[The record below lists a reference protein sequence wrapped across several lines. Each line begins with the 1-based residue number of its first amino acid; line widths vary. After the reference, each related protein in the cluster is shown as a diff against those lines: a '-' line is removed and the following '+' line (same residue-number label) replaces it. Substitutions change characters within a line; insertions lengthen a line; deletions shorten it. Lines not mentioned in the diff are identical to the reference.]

1 MIGYHS
7 LISALGRGSLGE
19 RAMNKKELLL
29 ARLSDI
35 ARALEKSEQALALI
49 GLGSVGVELD
59 RLDDYS
65 DLDFFV
71 IIDQGSKRRF
81 IENLDW
87 LSSISPIAYH
97 YQNTP
102 DGHKLLFLDGVFCE
116 FAVFEPGELGAIPFS
131 RGRVVWKRPQ
141 VDDAIA
147 IPARRPSLERSTRD
161 WLLGE
166 ALTNLYVG
174 LSRRQRGELWSATR
188 FIQGHAVERVL
199 ELAASV
205 EAEQSVRKDA
215 FANERRYEQRFPDMA
230 HELPMFMQG
239 YRRNQ
244 ESAQAILGYLERRL
258 PVNPAMAQAIRGLC
272 GSSTLG
278 E

>member
-1 MIGYHS
+1 MD
-7 LISALGRGSLGE
+7 RKE
-19 RAMNKKELLL
+19 RLL

-35 ARALEKSEQALALI
+35 ARALESSEQALALI

-65 DLDFFV
+65 DLDFFAIV
-71 IIDQGSKRRF
+71 EPDSKRRF

-87 LSSISPIAYH
+87 LSSVCPVAYH

-102 DGHKLLFLDGVFCE
+102 DGHKLLFVDGVFCE
-116 FAVFEPGELGAIPFS
+116 FAVFEPGELRTIPFS

-141 VDDAIA
+141 VGDAIS
-147 IPARRPSLERSTRD
+147 IPAPRPSRERSTQD

-174 LSRRQRGELWSATR
+174 LCRRQRGETWSATR
-188 FIQGHAVERVL
+188 FVQGHAVEHVL
-199 ELAASV
+199 GLASYI
-205 EAEQSVRKDA
+205 EEEQPVQKDA
-215 FANERRYEQRFPDMA
+215 FADERRYEQRFPNMA
-230 HELPMFMQG
+230 RELPTFMQG

-244 ESAQAILGYLERRL
+244 ESAQAMLGYLERRF
-258 PVNPAMAQAIRGLC
+258 PVNPAMANAIRDLC
-272 GSSTLG
+272 DSSALD

>member
-1 MIGYHS
+1 MD
-7 LISALGRGSLGE
+7 RKE
-19 RAMNKKELLL
+19 RLL

-35 ARALEKSEQALALI
+35 AHALENSEAALALI

-65 DLDFFV
+65 DLDFFAIV
-71 IIDQGSKRRF
+71 DRGCKRRF

-87 LSSISPIAYH
+87 LSSVYPIAYH

-102 DGHKLLFLDGVFCE
+102 DGHKLLFVDGVFCE
-116 FAVFEPGELGAIPFS
+116 FAVFEHGELGVIPFS

-141 VDDAIA
+141 IDDAIA
-147 IPARRPSLERSTRD
+147 IPVRRSSLERSAQD

-174 LSRRQRGELWSATR
+174 LSRSQRGELWSATR

-199 ELAASV
+199 ELAALV
-205 EAEQSVRKDA
+205 EEEQPVQKDT
-215 FANERRYEQRFPDMA
+215 FANERRYEQRFPGMV
-230 HELPMFMQG
+230 HVLPTFMQG

-244 ESAQAILGYLERRL
+244 ESAQAMLGYLERRF
-258 PVNPAMAQAIRGLC
+258 PINSAMAKAIRDLC
-272 GSSTLG
+272 GSSALG
-278 E
+278 ERQ

>member
-1 MIGYHS
+1 MD
-7 LISALGRGSLGE
+7 RKE
-19 RAMNKKELLL
+19 RLL
-29 ARLSDI
+29 ARLNDI
-35 ARALEKSEQALALI
+35 ARALENSEQALALI

-65 DLDFFV
+65 DLDFFAIV
-71 IIDQGSKRRF
+71 DQGSKRRF

-87 LSSISPIAYH
+87 LSSVCPIAYH

-102 DGHKLLFLDGVFCE
+102 DGHKLLFVDGVFCE
-116 FAVFEPGELGAIPFS
+116 FAVFEPGELRTIPFS

-147 IPARRPSLERSTRD
+147 IPASRPSRERSTQD

-174 LSRRQRGELWSATR
+174 LCRRHRGEIGSATR
-188 FIQGHAVERVL
+188 FIQGYAVDRVL
-199 ELAASV
+199 ELASYI
-205 EAEQSVRKDA
+205 EEEQPVQKDT
-215 FANERRYEQRFPDMA
+215 FANERRYERRFPTMA
-230 HELPMFMQG
+230 HELPAFMQG
-239 YRRNQ
+239 YQRNQ
-244 ESAQAILGYLERRL
+244 ESAQAMLGYLERRF
-258 PVNPAMAQAIRGLC
+258 PVNPAMANAIRDLC

>member
-1 MIGYHS
+1 M
-7 LISALGRGSLGE
+7 
-19 RAMNKKELLL
+19 L
-29 ARLSDI
+29 ARLNDI
-35 ARALEKSEQALALI
+35 ARALENSEQALALI

-65 DLDFFV
+65 DLDFFAIV
-71 IIDQGSKRRF
+71 DQGSKLRF

-87 LSSISPIAYH
+87 LSSVCPIAYH

-102 DGHKLLFLDGVFCE
+102 DGHKLLFVDGVFCE
-116 FAVFEPGELGAIPFS
+116 FAVFEPGELRTIPFS

-147 IPARRPSLERSTRD
+147 IPAHRSSLERSTQD

-174 LSRRQRGELWSATR
+174 LCRRQRGEIWSATR
-188 FIQGHAVERVL
+188 FIQGYAVDRVL
-199 ELAASV
+199 ELASYI
-205 EAEQSVRKDA
+205 EEEQPVQRDA
-215 FANERRYEQRFPDMA
+215 FANERRYERRFPTMA
-230 HELPMFMQG
+230 HELRTFMQG
-239 YRRNQ
+239 YQRNQ
-244 ESAQAILGYLERRL
+244 ESAQAMLGYLERRF
-258 PVNPAMAQAIRGLC
+258 PVNPAMANAIRELC